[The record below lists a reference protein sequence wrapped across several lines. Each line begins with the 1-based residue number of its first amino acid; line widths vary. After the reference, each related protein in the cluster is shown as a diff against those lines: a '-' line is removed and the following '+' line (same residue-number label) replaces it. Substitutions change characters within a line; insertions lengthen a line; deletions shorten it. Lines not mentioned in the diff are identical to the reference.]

1 METYGEINFVGKC
14 RYNCFYCLSN
24 QMDQLRKD
32 TVSGPDHMSTHFSE
46 WKGFGEYT
54 NKLKERGLK
63 KIFLSSTNTD
73 PLDYKYFGDLVS
85 YLQDD
90 LGFSIGI
97 RTSGYLLGNNIDPV
111 SRMKNE
117 ISFSI
122 NSFDR
127 NTFKKITGSDQ
138 FVDTDAIFNFI
149 EKYGEERNIRVSI
162 VITKYNVEDANKL
175 IDEIRDRKLKVRYVQ
190 LRKVYRRVPI
200 DGDENQMIF
209 DRIKKD
215 FSSKYRKVG
224 GYFESDMFD
233 VNGVTV
239 SFWEDVFCIKNVKS
253 VNYWINGVETEN
265 SLLVDGY
272 VEGRKILYEGN

>member
-1 METYGEINFVGKC
+1 
-14 RYNCFYCLSN
+14 
-24 QMDQLRKD
+24 MDQLRKD

-46 WKGFGEYT
+46 WKGFGEYI

-97 RTSGYLLGNNIDPV
+97 RTSGYLLGNNVEPV
-111 SRMKNE
+111 SRMRDE

-149 EKYGEERNIRVSI
+149 EKYGEGRNIRVSI

-175 IDEIRDRKLKVRYVQ
+175 IDKIRDRKLKVRYVQ
-190 LRKVYRRVPI
+190 FRKVYRRVPI

-215 FSSKYRKVG
+215 FSSKYHKVG
-224 GYFESDMFD
+224 GYLESDMFD

-239 SFWEDVFCIKNVKS
+239 SFWEDVFCINNVKS

>member
-1 METYGEINFVGKC
+1 M
-14 RYNCFYCLSN
+14 R
-24 QMDQLRKD
+24 D
-32 TVSGPDHMSTHFSE
+32 
-46 WKGFGEYT
+46 
-54 NKLKERGLK
+54 
-63 KIFLSSTNTD
+63 
-73 PLDYKYFGDLVS
+73 
-85 YLQDD
+85 
-90 LGFSIGI
+90 
-97 RTSGYLLGNNIDPV
+97 
-111 SRMKNE
+111 E

-149 EKYGEERNIRVSI
+149 EKYGEGRNIRVSI

-175 IDEIRDRKLKVRYVQ
+175 IDKIRDRKLKVRYVQ
-190 LRKVYRRVPI
+190 FRKVYRRVPI

-209 DRIKKD
+209 DRFKKD
-215 FSSKYRKVG
+215 FSSKYHKVG